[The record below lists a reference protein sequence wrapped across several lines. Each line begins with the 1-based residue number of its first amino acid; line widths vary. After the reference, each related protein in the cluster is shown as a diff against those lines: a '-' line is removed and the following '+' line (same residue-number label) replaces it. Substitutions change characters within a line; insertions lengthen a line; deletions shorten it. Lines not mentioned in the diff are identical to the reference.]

1 MYWKLNDGRR
11 HFEKKQS
18 NLAGRTK
25 LQRAVLKQ
33 LLLELSEEK
42 KNHYL
47 SQERLFVQLSV
58 VHTECQEM

>member
-1 MYWKLNDGRR
+1 MMVGAIL
-11 HFEKKQS
+11 KKKKR

-42 KNHYL
+42 KIII
-47 SQERLFVQLSV
+47 
-58 VHTECQEM
+58 